1 MAMMPRQ
8 PLKLGEQMQA
18 GSMAASDN
26 HYGHQPVSGLRPI
39 SHPHNNTMA
48 TKVILLFYEE
58 RERNTHTHTQCVV
71 RQLSQPQRY
80 HFSTPYDLC
89 CSLPDNDEAPL
100 MRSHRLGRLPLRT
113 LHAVPSQETAEVLG
127 KPGAEAASLPP
138 SAFSRRQG
146 GWPEAGWPPG
156 KAPSCPLSVWLSV
169 WLASWLLDARPK
181 QGAGVLVAAALSHTL
196 IFRPKC
202 GKH

>member
-18 GSMAASDN
+18 GSTAASDN

-48 TKVILLFYEE
+48 TKVILLFHEE
-58 RERNTHTHTQCVV
+58 RERNTHTQCVV

-89 CSLPDNDEAPL
+89 CSLPDDDAAPL
-100 MRSHRLGRLPLRT
+100 MGSHRLGRLPLRT
-113 LHAVPSQETAEVLG
+113 LHAVRPSQETAQV
-127 KPGAEAASLPP
+127 PGQAGCRACEPPSLPSP
-138 SAFSRRQG
+138 G
-146 GWPEAGWPPG
+146 GKEAGQRQDG
-156 KAPSCPLSVWLSV
+156 LQVKLQAALCLSGCLFG
-169 WLASWLLDARPK
+169 WLAGFSMPDPSRALGFWWLQP
-181 QGAGVLVAAALSHTL
+181 
-196 IFRPKC
+196 
-202 GKH
+202 

>member
-1 MAMMPRQ
+1 
-8 PLKLGEQMQA
+8 MQV

-26 HYGHQPVSGLRPI
+26 HYGHQPISGLRPI

-48 TKVILLFYEE
+48 TKVILLFHEE
-58 RERNTHTHTQCVV
+58 REKLTHTHTHTHVV

-80 HFSTPYDLC
+80 HFSTPCDLC
-89 CSLPDNDEAPL
+89 LSLPDDDAAPR
-100 MRSHRLGRLPLRT
+100 MGSHWLRQLPLGT
-113 LHAVPSQETAEVLG
+113 LHAVSPSQETARVPGKLG
-127 KPGAEAASLPP
+127 VGAVSLPP
-138 SAFSRRQG
+138 SASSGRQG

-169 WLASWLLDARPK
+169 WLASWLPHARPK
-181 QGAGVLVAAALSHTL
+181 QGAGVLVAAALSSHTL